1 MENNQNSTGKTDN
14 SAADTKHNEEE
25 LESLKKKNK
34 FLKIIVISF
43 SIVIILFFIFV
54 AVAYYNYKKI
64 TNAFKAA
71 TENYQTEEEINPM
84 GMIQYDT
91 VTINNIQYQQSSTSS
106 LSMIGFTK
114 DIVENSKSETTQS
127 AVEDM
132 AEQYQNDKNIKK
144 FIEKMKNDPDFKDI
158 LQSSEKERPIKFM
171 KKMQDPKFMQK
182 MTNEFISNPELMQS
196 IINMSTDPRMQSVMK
211 NAPEEMKKL
220 KASTSTIKTK

>member
-182 MTNEFISNPELMQS
+182 MANEFISNPELMQS

>member
-1 MENNQNSTGKTDN
+1 MENNQNSTEKTDDL
-14 SAADTKHNEEE
+14 ATDTNHSEEE
-25 LESLKKKNK
+25 LESLKKKNR

-43 SIVIILFFIFV
+43 SILIILFFIFV

-71 TENYQTEEEINPM
+71 AENYQTEEEINPM
-84 GMIQYDT
+84 GMVQYDT
-91 VTINNIQYQQSSTSS
+91 GTINNIQHQQSSTSS

-114 DIVENSKSETTQS
+114 DIVENSKNETTQS
-127 AVEDM
+127 AIEDM

-144 FIEKMKNDPDFKDI
+144 FIEKMKDDPDFKDI
-158 LQSSEKERPIKFM
+158 FQSSEKERPIKFM

-182 MTNEFISNPELMQS
+182 MANEFISNPDLMQS

-220 KASTSTIKTK
+220 KLSTSTVKTK

>member
-25 LESLKKKNK
+25 LESLKKKNR

-182 MTNEFISNPELMQS
+182 MANEFISNPELMQS

>member
-25 LESLKKKNK
+25 LESLKKKNR

-182 MTNEFISNPELMQS
+182 MANEFISNPELMQS

-220 KASTSTIKTK
+220 KASTTTIKTK